1 MPVVEIWIH
10 AVWTTKNRN
19 PLLTDELMKPLFKHI
34 RDYADKKGFYIDF
47 INGVSDHVH
56 CLLSLKANQALSEA
70 MKFIKGE
77 SSHWINQNN
86 LTSEKFSWQNEFYAA
101 SVCVSQLQSLRKYI
115 KNQKRHHREI
125 NFETEMNKLK
135 TEKSVTQLPWV

>member
-1 MPVVEIWIH
+1 MPVVKIWIH

-19 PLLTDELMKPLFKHI
+19 PLLTDELMKPLFRHI
-34 RDYADKKGFYIDF
+34 RGYADKKGFYIDF

-56 CLLSLKANQALSEA
+56 CLISLKANQALSDA
-70 MKFIKGE
+70 MKLIKGE

-101 SVCVSQLQSLRKYI
+101 SVCVSQLQNLRKYI
-115 KNQKRHHREI
+115 KNQKKHHGEI
-125 NFETEMNKLK
+125 DFETEMNELKIKNGMKL
-135 TEKSVTQLPWV
+135 